1 MNCRCRK
8 SRKPHFS
15 MGVGHCFAS
24 AVCRHVPSRCRERR
38 ISGDVKVHGFS
49 KVDMVWCGRPRR
61 ETNTKLNFQA
71 VNFCSPPKWHWR
83 KNLSYTNI
91 TNTYVHNKAI
101 ELCGRFGTNI
111 LLHPPLSPHFLLFLQ
126 RTCWSLITSHRKPN
140 SFTLSLQIQL
150 TRRGLISLRAN
161 QPATAREGGQ
171 KEISCR
177 STLYESQGTA
187 VTNLYTRI
195 MPHSTRTQESAAET
209 ADNLAHVQFWWLTSQ
224 RSSKSDHPDTPPTHP
239 RKEGVTERVWGPW
252 KLSKGRE
259 CLSITAQFFAQVV

>member
-1 MNCRCRK
+1 MTSCRQRETK
-8 SRKPHFS
+8 TIQASR
-15 MGVGHCFAS
+15 
-24 AVCRHVPSRCRERR
+24 
-38 ISGDVKVHGFS
+38 
-49 KVDMVWCGRPRR
+49 WCGRQVSGNVSVQCFGPDEMSTDSWKRR
-61 ETNTKLNFQA
+61 QFLTCIYHNTPASRN
-71 VNFCSPPKWHWR
+71 
-83 KNLSYTNI
+83 SYSDTKI
-91 TNTYVHNKAI
+91 TNTYVHNEAN
-101 ELCGRFGTNI
+101 ELCGLIGTNI
-111 LLHPPLSPHFLLFLQ
+111 LLHPPLRPHLLLFLQ

-224 RSSKSDHPDTPPTHP
+224 RSSKSDHPDTPPTLP